1 MISITFLKKK
11 KYINNICD
19 ISINRKTLP
28 KIGEILF
35 LKYISLDRDFIYKYK
50 IFGICIGTKKKY
62 ILTSFYLRAL
72 LSNIRLKIS
81 IFLYSPFI
89 YNYNSYYQNQQSF
102 KKSKIYKLLPKI
114 KYFKQIV
121 NDFKITI

>member
-11 KYINNICD
+11 KYINNSCG
-19 ISINRKTLP
+19 INNKSLP

-50 IFGICIGTKKKY
+50 LFGICIGTKKKY

-72 LSNIRLKIS
+72 LSSIRLKIS

-89 YNYNSYYQNQQSF
+89 YNYKLYYQNQQIF

-114 KYFKQIV
+114 KYFKQII

>member
-1 MISITFLKKK
+1 MITITFLKKK
-11 KYINNICD
+11 KYINKLCD
-19 ISINRKTLP
+19 ININRKSLP

-89 YNYNSYYQNQQSF
+89 YNYNLYSQNQQIF
-102 KKSKIYKLLPKI
+102 KKNKIYKLLPKI

>member
-1 MISITFLKKK
+1 MINIIFLKKK
-11 KYINNICD
+11 KYINNVYNNND
-19 ISINRKTLP
+19 KSLP

-50 IFGICIGTKKKY
+50 VYGICIGTKKKN

-72 LSNIRLKIS
+72 LSSIRLKIS

-89 YNYNSYYQNQQSF
+89 YNYKLYSQNHKNF
-102 KKSKIYKLLPKI
+102 KKSKIYKLIPKI
-114 KYFKQIV
+114 KYFKQILT
-121 NDFKITI
+121 DFKITM